1 MILFF
6 NDRIQLITFVGAKV
20 QKKSEIDQKKTKKH
34 SACMCELYII
44 QHICHDCQFVNLSIC
59 QFVNLSLRISE
70 FYSKSFK
77 KYINIYI
84 YIFLIIKTREVEK
97 A

>member
-44 QHICHDCQFVNLSIC
+44 QHICHDCQFVTI
-59 QFVNLSLRISE
+59 VNLSLRISE

>member
-1 MILFF
+1 
-6 NDRIQLITFVGAKV
+6 
-20 QKKSEIDQKKTKKH
+20 
-34 SACMCELYII
+34 MCELYII
-44 QHICHDCQFVNLSIC
+44 LHILSRLSIC
-59 QFVNLSLRISE
+59 QFVNLSLWISE